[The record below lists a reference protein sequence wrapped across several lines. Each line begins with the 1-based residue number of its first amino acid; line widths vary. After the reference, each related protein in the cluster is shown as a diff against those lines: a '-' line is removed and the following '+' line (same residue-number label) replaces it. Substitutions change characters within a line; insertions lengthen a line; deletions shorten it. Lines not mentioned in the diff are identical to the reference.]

1 MPTISSLFTPDASK
15 ALMLYKNLGKN
26 TPAQVRSTL
35 KVNANLSNQVLF
47 ITPGTAGGGAT
58 VQVISFPLVTT
69 DNTNQPLIIG
79 IYGNDTD
86 NLAPISIPGDRL
98 FQSTSSLVAKIFADK
113 YQLPVLAADPLNL
126 DAPPGADPDRLHYV
140 FTDPDFTPT
149 IAGIPALFPVPIGI
163 QPPVGWVLDTAVDI
177 PETDFPCEAGRIWIK
192 ALAHVFQYH
201 QGSPIHLDA
210 GTFDPADLDPAP
222 FAPFSMAPTVSTAYQ
237 MLPPSA
243 EQYGFARAVAREG
256 IEAAR
261 GQPQAGEVPPAAEAT
276 SEREDSVLKRQAASI
291 QQVVTAVLEANGKNS
306 ADNAPQSRSDR
317 EATKAVADTKIRYQL
332 MLARIEEIT
341 DPNEPEV
348 KILSLVL
355 PVINDV
361 FVKILDTSKL
371 PEATRMIKEQFKSH
385 IQRKSQSRDFHDRSS
400 DFNTSAFD
408 GPLVTALKR
417 AQWADRSLALEP
429 DSAKDQ
435 IGLYHFAPPR
445 TGTVEYQERVAAEN
459 KSYRQESVGESK
471 TRIHAKAHELNH
483 SGRLESETDLNSTIA
498 NFAAIITFISKE
510 AKNSELWKMIQQL
523 HDIWLD
529 VDGRTWIATH
539 VGPHKYIIAA
549 IVLEFQQIL
558 AQYVKIANNLEYR
571 IAVQDGKQIDPRA
584 YQEANER
591 ARHVIRTMN
600 NVIPGM
606 TLGHLIIES
615 RACSH
620 FYIEDQAT
628 KDKRRAE
635 RQAQERTLA
644 TRPTQRDFT
653 GSRRDET
660 RTSHRNSNSNSY
672 SNSNGNGNSNSNSN
686 NNNNNSN
693 SNSNSNNNR
702 NNAAP
707 ELSPEQVAILKGQGV
722 LKYTGPPNSRMPP
735 ILDILDLNGSSGLS
749 RICMSFITKDRCCRW
764 GTSCRQKHTRRTGD
778 LTGPNNLKLT
788 AFVNHSPHL

>member
-1 MPTISSLFTPDASK
+1 MSSISSLFAPDASK

-35 KVNANLSNQVLF
+35 KVNTNLSNQVLF
-47 ITPGTAGGGAT
+47 ITQGTAGGDAT
-58 VQVISFPLVTT
+58 VQVLSFPLVTT
-69 DNTNQPLIIG
+69 DNNHQPLLIG
-79 IYGNDTD
+79 IYGNDAD

-98 FQSTSSLVAKIFADK
+98 SQSTSSLVAKIFADK

-126 DAPPGADPDRLHYV
+126 DPPAGADPDRLHYI
-140 FTDPDFTPT
+140 FTHPDYTPT
-149 IAGIPALFPVPIGI
+149 IAGVPALFAVPIGI
-163 QPPVGWVLDTAVDI
+163 QPPAGWVLNTATDI
-177 PETDFPCEAGRIWIK
+177 PETEFACEAGRIWIK
-192 ALAHVFQYH
+192 AMAHIYQYH

-210 GTFDPADLDPAP
+210 GTFDLADLDPAP
-222 FAPFSMAPTVSTAYQ
+222 FIPFNMVPSISTTYQ

-261 GQPQAGEVPPAAEAT
+261 RLTQPPGVPPGAEGA
-276 SEREDSVLKRQAASI
+276 SEREDTALQRQATSI
-291 QQVVTAVLEANGKNS
+291 KEVVTAVLEGYGKNN

-317 EATKAVADTKIRYQL
+317 EATKAVADTKVRYQL
-332 MLARIEEIT
+332 LLARIDEIS
-341 DPNEPEV
+341 DPNEPGV
-348 KILSLVL
+348 TILSLVL
-355 PVINDV
+355 PAISDV
-361 FVKILDTSKL
+361 FIKILDTSKL

-417 AQWADRSLALEP
+417 ATWAERSLALEP
-429 DSAKDQ
+429 DSVKDM

-483 SGRLESETDLNSTIA
+483 TGRLETETDLHSTIA

-510 AKNSELWKMIQQL
+510 AKDSELWKMVQQL

-549 IVLEFQQIL
+549 IVLEFQQII

-571 IAVQDGKQIDPRA
+571 IAVQEDKQINPRA

-600 NVIPGM
+600 NIIPGM
-606 TLGHLIIES
+606 TLGHLIVES
-615 RACSH
+615 RACSN

-628 KDKRRAE
+628 KDKHRAE
-635 RQAQERTLA
+635 RQAQERTTA
-644 TRPTQRDFT
+644 TRSTQRDLAGPRLVT
-653 GSRRDET
+653 PS
-660 RTSHRNSNSNSY
+660 RNSTST
-672 SNSNGNGNSNSNSN
+672 SNSN
-686 NNNNNSN
+686 NNSNNN
-693 SNSNSNNNR
+693 NNNR

-722 LKYTGPPNSRMPP
+722 LKYTGSTHRMPQ
-735 ILDILDLNGSSGLS
+735 ILDILEMNGSFGLS
-749 RICMSFITKDRCCRW
+749 RVCMTFITKDRYCRW
-764 GTSCRQKHTRRTGD
+764 GAACRQKHIKRTGD
-778 LTGPNNLKLT
+778 LTGPNKAKLT
-788 AFVNHSPHL
+788 AFVNAQPTFEFAQSGTSS